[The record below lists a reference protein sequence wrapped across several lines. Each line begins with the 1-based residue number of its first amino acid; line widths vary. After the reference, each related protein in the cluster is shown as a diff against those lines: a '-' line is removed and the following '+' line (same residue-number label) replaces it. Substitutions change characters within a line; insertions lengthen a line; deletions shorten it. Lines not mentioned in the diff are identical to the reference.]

1 MKNVGMLLGAF
12 VLLVTVGCAGASA
25 PVPESSLTG
34 KVTEVKIG
42 EVLTPKVSNAKA
54 GDEVRWINMT
64 NSPVHIVLEKPM
76 KALLSCL
83 KGFVSNEGFEFV
95 GSPDPDSLLGATVNT
110 NEHASLCF
118 SHSGIYEYKVKG
130 PELEGTVMVE

>member
-1 MKNVGMLLGAF
+1 MRNMGMLLVGS
-12 VLLVTVGCAGASA
+12 VLLVTLGCARASA

-34 KVTEVKIG
+34 KVTEVKIS
-42 EVLTPKVSNAKA
+42 EVLTPKVSNAKT
-54 GDEVRWINMT
+54 GDEVRWINTT

-76 KALLSCL
+76 RALLSCL

-95 GSPDPDSLLGATVNT
+95 GSPDPISLLGATVNT

-118 SHSGIYEYKVKG
+118 SDSGIYKYKVKG
-130 PELEGTVMVE
+130 IELEGTVMVE